1 MRGIQCGWNL
11 FHFIE
16 GVVELDAVFLIKIN
30 FAIYCIVFAA
40 CLIKNRNFNIALV
53 GLTYLAPLVPLGMT
67 DANIERFLL
76 VSFINFIFGIIEM
89 VIFVLTERPE
99 DIVFDRSY
107 LQQLFGH
114 VLPICMALVGMSF
127 VARATGIAVGW
138 GEAVMIAGLFFVGS
152 VFRIWAI
159 VQLGVLRFKFNI
171 AFREKQTLKTDQ
183 LHGLMRHPTYTAMML
198 VILAYAVTTHSWLA
212 GGLGTLSAWFGFQFR
227 IHFEE
232 RALKEQFGVEY
243 EWYRSQTPM
252 WLPFLH
258 F

>member
-1 MRGIQCGWNL
+1 
-11 FHFIE
+11 
-16 GVVELDAVFLIKIN
+16 
-30 FAIYCIVFAA
+30 
-40 CLIKNRNFNIALV
+40 
-53 GLTYLAPLVPLGMT
+53 
-67 DANIERFLL
+67 
-76 VSFINFIFGIIEM
+76 
-89 VIFVLTERPE
+89 
-99 DIVFDRSY
+99 
-107 LQQLFGH
+107 
-114 VLPICMALVGMSF
+114 
-127 VARATGIAVGW
+127 
-138 GEAVMIAGLFFVGS
+138 
-152 VFRIWAI
+152 

-243 EWYRSQTPM
+243 ERYRSQTPM

>member
-1 MRGIQCGWNL
+1 M
-11 FHFIE
+11 
-16 GVVELDAVFLIKIN
+16 DAVFLIKIN

-99 DIVFDRSY
+99 DITFDKPY
-107 LQQLFGH
+107 FQQLFGH
-114 VLPICMALVGMSF
+114 VLPICVALVGMSF
-127 VARATGIAVGW
+127 VSRATGIAVGW
-138 GEAVMIAGLFFVGS
+138 GEVVMIAGLFFVGS

-198 VILAYAVTTHSWLA
+198 VILAYAVTTHSWIA
-212 GGLGTLSAWFGFQFR
+212 GILGTLSAWFGFQFR

-243 EWYRSQTPM
+243 ERYRSQTPM